1 MIWNL
6 ISWLLMNLQF
16 VYFLLPSSLNSLF
29 YEFLWL
35 LGDVSL
41 KLPLIL
47 AFVESFHPISKQPNF
62 DEL

>member
-1 MIWNL
+1 
-6 ISWLLMNLQF
+6 MNLQF